1 MFCPSC
7 GNPLPEDARFCG
19 ACGAKIENEV
29 KAAVSIAAPDRKERP
44 AEGKTSEGKKAKR
57 AGAAKAAKAAVN
69 AAAPEA
75 TEKAKAKAVEAAKA
89 IAPELLR
96 FDAPAE
102 GGELTLGTLGPSL
115 SDASQV
121 ISGPLKVIGGSLKS
135 FFASLAA
142 AVKDPKSLIP
152 ALALAVIWAA
162 LDILKDRGIEPA
174 PLKVLSFLTFANG
187 GMEGGTAGFLGGLLG
202 KGLFAGAA
210 ASVTGALTQKREGEK
225 RALAGVLKEGFGLKK
240 DALWAWLAG
249 FGAALLLYLFFSG
262 GALKMSFMAG
272 AAAAYLAARAAMTDG
287 FLKKLL
293 SSVAARGRE
302 AAGPGAA
309 GVIRGMA
316 CGFAAAALL
325 ALGEKRLL
333 LLIPGGILLLG
344 GAVMTILQATKVG
357 KKREPEQQENNHDS
371 DKEESP

>member
-19 ACGAKIENEV
+19 ACGAKIENKV

-121 ISGPLKVIGGSLKS
+121 IPGPLKVIGGSLKS

-202 KGLFAGAA
+202 KGLFAGAVT
-210 ASVTGALTQKREGEK
+210 SVVSSFRKKQEDEKLRLSDVFREG
-225 RALAGVLKEGFGLKK
+225 FSLKK
-240 DALWAWLAG
+240 DSLWAWIAG

-272 AAAAYLAARAAMTDG
+272 AAAAYLAARAALNDG
-287 FLKKLL
+287 FLKKLF
-293 SSVAARGRE
+293 SSVTAKGRE

-325 ALGEKRLL
+325 ALAEKRLL
-333 LLIPGGILLLG
+333 LLIPGGVLLLG
-344 GAVMTILQATKVG
+344 GGAMLILRAAKAG
-357 KKREPEQQENNHDS
+357 KDSQEDNHHDEN
-371 DKEESP
+371 KEESP